1 MAKNEEEKE
10 KRLTEEADL
19 QAEEK
24 EVDSKE
30 EESGEETK
38 TISGYALKFGEPSKD
53 LGGFVEKIDKE
64 ALEEVD
70 FSNCFL
76 LYDHDYS
83 KPLASVKSDTL
94 KLEVDDT
101 GLHFEATL
109 NDTTYAKDVYENVS
123 KGVVDSMSFGFELG
137 IDSFDEDEKTGEV
150 TRSIKSV
157 KNMPEI
163 SVVTMPA
170 YDSSN
175 VQVNTRSYEKFI
187 ERRSNKKINKGLE
200 SSSDNQKGEDN
211 MEKTL
216 IDNQNTELRN
226 YENYIRSKGEVRDV
240 TTENA
245 AAVVPKEVIGEVFDL
260 KRSDYNLAQ
269 YATVKTVSNGQGT
282 YPVATNQEAILATKE
297 ELAEIED
304 IDADMFANVD
314 YKVETRA
321 GKIALSNEVVEDS
334 EVNIVQEVKEQLQK
348 LIDNTDNKHILDLL
362 KEFPKKTVSNLDDLK
377 AINNV
382 TLDPALD
389 KTVILN
395 QSGFNHLD
403 TLKDSD
409 GRYILQPDVTAPSGK
424 SLFGLPVALISDKIF
439 ANPKQGTYPMIV
451 GDIAQSVFVA
461 RRNQV
466 TTQWEKFDFY
476 SQGLAAII
484 RNDYEKIDDEASVY
498 VEFTP
503 ESGDNSGE

>member
-1 MAKNEEEKE
+1 MNEEEQE

-19 QAEEK
+19 QTEEK
-24 EVDSKE
+24 QNSSE
-30 EESGEETK
+30 EETEETK
-38 TISGYALKFGEPSKD
+38 TVSGYALKFDEPSKD
-53 LGGFVEKIDKE
+53 LGGFVEVITPE
-64 ALEEVD
+64 ALKEVD

-94 KLEVDDT
+94 KLEVDDI

-123 KGVVDSMSFGFELG
+123 KGVVDAMSFGFELG
-137 IDSFDEDEKTGEV
+137 IDSFDKDEEGTV
-150 TRSIKSV
+150 TRSV
-157 KNMPEI
+157 KNIKNVPEI
-163 SVVTMPA
+163 SVVTLPA
-170 YDSSN
+170 YDSAN
-175 VQVNTRSYEKFI
+175 VQVNKRSYNEFM
-187 ERRSNKKINKGLE
+187 KK
-200 SSSDNQKGEDN
+200 QKGAN
-211 MEKTL
+211 KMEKTL
-216 IDNQNTELRN
+216 IDNQNTEVRN

-245 AAVVPKEVIGEVFDL
+245 AAVVPEEVIGEVFDL

-269 YATVKTVSNGQGT
+269 YATVKNVSNGQGT

-304 IDADMFANVD
+304 IDADMFANVE

-334 EVNIVQEVKEQLQK
+334 EVNIVQEVKEQLTK
-348 LIDNTDNKHILDLL
+348 LVDNTDNKHIIDVL
-362 KEFPKKTVSNLDDLK
+362 KDFPKKSVSTLDGLK
-377 AINNV
+377 EINNV

-424 SLFGLPVALISDKIF
+424 SLFGLPVVLVSDKLF

-484 RNDYEKIDDEASVY
+484 RNDYKKIDDEASVY

-503 ESGDNSGE
+503 DNEGNSGE

>member
-1 MAKNEEEKE
+1 MANNDEEKE
-10 KRLTEEADL
+10 KRLTEEAEL
-19 QAEEK
+19 EAKEK
-24 EVDSKE
+24 EVDNKD
-30 EESGEETK
+30 EESEEETK
-38 TISGYALKFGEPSKD
+38 TISGYALKFDEPSKD
-53 LGGFVEKIDKE
+53 LGGFVEVITPE
-64 ALEEVD
+64 ALKDVD

-83 KPLASVKSDTL
+83 KPLASVKNDTL
-94 KLEVDDT
+94 KIEVDDV

-123 KGVVDSMSFGFELG
+123 TGVVDSMSFGFELG
-137 IDSFDEDEKTGEV
+137 IDSFDEDEESGEV
-150 TRSIKSV
+150 TRSIKNI
-157 KNMPEI
+157 KNIPEV

-170 YDSSN
+170 YDSPN
-175 VQVNTRSYEKFI
+175 VQVNKRSYNKFI
-187 ERRSNKKINKGLE
+187 KKQQEK
-200 SSSDNQKGEDN
+200 QKGAN
-211 MEKTL
+211 KMEKTL
-216 IDNQNTELRN
+216 IDNQNTEVRN

-245 AAVVPKEVIGEVFDL
+245 AAVVPEEVIGEVFDL

-269 YATVKTVSNGQGT
+269 YATVKNVSNGQGT

-304 IDADMFANVD
+304 IDADMFANVE

-334 EVNIVQEVKEQLQK
+334 EVNIVQEVKEQLTK
-348 LIDNTDNKHILDLL
+348 LVDNTDNKHIINVL
-362 KEFPKKTVSNLDDLK
+362 KDFPKKSVSTLDGLK
-377 AINNV
+377 EINNV

-389 KTVILN
+389 KTAILN

-424 SLFGLPVALISDKIF
+424 SLFGLPVVLVSDKLF

-484 RNDYEKIDDEASVY
+484 RNDYKKIDDEASVY

-503 ESGDNSGE
+503 DNEGNSGE

>member
-1 MAKNEEEKE
+1 MAKSEEEKE

-19 QAEEK
+19 QAE
-24 EVDSKE
+24 DSKDEESE
-30 EESGEETK
+30 EETGK

-53 LGGFVEKIDKE
+53 LGGFVEVITPE
-64 ALEEVD
+64 ALKDVD

-83 KPLASVKSDTL
+83 KPLASVKNDTL
-94 KLEVDDT
+94 KIEVDDV

-109 NDTTYAKDVYENVS
+109 NGTTYAKDVYENVS
-123 KGVVDSMSFGFELG
+123 TGVVDSMSFGFELG
-137 IDSFDEDEKTGEV
+137 LDSFDEDEEGTVK
-150 TRSIKSV
+150 RSIKNI
-157 KNMPEI
+157 KNVPEV

-170 YDSSN
+170 YDSAN
-175 VQVNTRSYEKFI
+175 VQVNKRSYNAFMKQKQEKGA
-187 ERRSNKKINKGLE
+187 N
-200 SSSDNQKGEDN
+200 N

-216 IDNQNTELRN
+216 IDNKNTEVRG
-226 YENYIRSKGEVRDV
+226 YEEYIRSKGEVRDGV
-240 TTENA
+240 NTENA
-245 AAVVPKEVIGEVFDL
+245 AAVVPSEVIGEVFDL

-269 YATVKTVSNGQGT
+269 YATVKNVSNGQGT

-334 EVNIVQEVKEQLQK
+334 EVNIVQEVKDQLSK
-348 LIDNTDNKHILDLL
+348 LVDNTDNKHIMDLL
-362 KEFPKKTVSNLDDLK
+362 KTFPKKSVATLDDLK
-377 AINNV
+377 QINNV

-395 QSGFNHLD
+395 QSGYNHLD

-409 GRYILQPDVTAPSGK
+409 GRYLLQPDVTAPSGK
-424 SLFGLPVALISDKIF
+424 SLFGLPVVLISDKLF
-439 ANPKQGTYPMIV
+439 ANPKSGTYPMIV

-484 RNDYEKIDDEASVY
+484 RNDYKKIDEEASVY

-503 ESGDNSGE
+503 NSGE

>member
-1 MAKNEEEKE
+1 MANNDEE
-10 KRLTEEADL
+10 KRLTEEAEL
-19 QAEEK
+19 EAKEK
-24 EVDSKE
+24 EADSKD
-30 EESGEETK
+30 EESEEETK
-38 TISGYALKFGEPSKD
+38 TISGYALKFDEPSKD
-53 LGGFVEKIDKE
+53 LGGFVEVITPE
-64 ALEEVD
+64 ALKEVD

-83 KPLASVKSDTL
+83 KPLASVKNDTL
-94 KLEVDDT
+94 KLEVDDI
-101 GLHFEATL
+101 GLRFEATL

-123 KGVVDSMSFGFELG
+123 TGVVDSMSFGFELG
-137 IDSFDEDEKTGEV
+137 IDSFDEDEEGTV
-150 TRSIKSV
+150 TRSIKNI
-157 KNMPEI
+157 KNVPEV

-170 YDSSN
+170 YDSPN
-175 VQVNTRSYEKFI
+175 VQVNKRSYNRFMKKQQEK
-187 ERRSNKKINKGLE
+187 
-200 SSSDNQKGEDN
+200 QKGANN

-216 IDNQNTELRN
+216 IDNEKTEVRA
-226 YENYIRSKGEVRDV
+226 YEDYIRSKGEVRDV

-245 AAVVPKEVIGEVFDL
+245 AAVVPSELIGEVFDL
-260 KRSDYNLAQ
+260 KRSKYNLAQ

-304 IDADMFANVD
+304 IDADMFANVE

-334 EVNIVQEVKEQLQK
+334 EVNIVQEVKEQLTK
-348 LIDNTDNKHILDLL
+348 LVDNTDNKHIINVL
-362 KEFPKKTVSNLDDLK
+362 KDFPKKSVSTLDGLK
-377 AINNV
+377 EINNV

-424 SLFGLPVALISDKIF
+424 SLFGLPVVLVSDKLF

-484 RNDYEKIDDEASVY
+484 RNDYKKIDDEASVY

-503 ESGDNSGE
+503 DNEDNSGE

>member
-1 MAKNEEEKE
+1 MANSDEEKE
-10 KRLTEEADL
+10 KRLTEEAEL
-19 QAEEK
+19 EAKEK
-24 EVDSKE
+24 EADSKE
-30 EESGEETK
+30 EESEEETK
-38 TISGYALKFGEPSKD
+38 TISGYALKFDEPSKD
-53 LGGFVEKIDKE
+53 LGGFVEVITPE
-64 ALEEVD
+64 ALKEVD

-83 KPLASVKSDTL
+83 KPLASVKNDTL
-94 KLEVDDT
+94 KLEVDET

-123 KGVVDSMSFGFELG
+123 TGVVDSMSFGFELG
-137 IDSFDEDEKTGEV
+137 IDSFDEDEEGTV
-150 TRSIKSV
+150 TRSIKNI
-157 KNMPEI
+157 KNVPEV

-175 VQVNTRSYEKFI
+175 VQVNKRSYNAFMKQKQ
-187 ERRSNKKINKGLE
+187 KKGVN
-200 SSSDNQKGEDN
+200 N

-216 IDNQNTELRN
+216 IDEKNTEVRG
-226 YENYIRSKGEVRDV
+226 YEDYIRSKGEVRDGV
-240 TTENA
+240 STENA
-245 AAVVPKEVIGEVFDL
+245 AAVVPSELIGEVFDL
-260 KRSDYNLAQ
+260 KRSKYNLAQ

-297 ELAEIED
+297 ELAEIVD

-334 EVNIVQEVKEQLQK
+334 EVNIVQEVKDQLSK
-348 LIDNTDNKHILDLL
+348 LVDNTDNKHIMDLL
-362 KEFPKKTVSNLDDLK
+362 KTFPKKSVATLDDLK
-377 AINNV
+377 QINNV

-409 GRYILQPDVTAPSGK
+409 GRYLLQPDVTAPSGK
-424 SLFGLPVALISDKIF
+424 SLFGLPVVLISDKLF
-439 ANPKQGTYPMIV
+439 ANPKSGTYPMIV
-451 GDIAQSVFVA
+451 GDIAQSIFVA

-484 RNDYEKIDDEASVY
+484 RNDYEKIDEEASVY

-503 ESGDNSGE
+503 DNGGAGE

>member
-1 MAKNEEEKE
+1 MNEEEQE

-19 QAEEK
+19 QTEEK
-24 EVDSKE
+24 QNSSE
-30 EESGEETK
+30 EETEETK
-38 TISGYALKFGEPSKD
+38 TVSGYALKFDEPSKD
-53 LGGFVEKIDKE
+53 LGGFVEVITPE
-64 ALEEVD
+64 ALKEVD

-94 KLEVDDT
+94 KLEVDDI

-123 KGVVDSMSFGFELG
+123 KGVVDAMSFGFELG
-137 IDSFDEDEKTGEV
+137 IDSFDKDEEGTV
-150 TRSIKSV
+150 TRSV
-157 KNMPEI
+157 KNIKNVPEI
-163 SVVTMPA
+163 SVVTLPA
-170 YDSSN
+170 YDSAN
-175 VQVNTRSYEKFI
+175 VQVNKRSYNEFM
-187 ERRSNKKINKGLE
+187 KK
-200 SSSDNQKGEDN
+200 QKGAN
-211 MEKTL
+211 KMEKTL
-216 IDNQNTELRN
+216 IDNQNTEVRN

-245 AAVVPKEVIGEVFDL
+245 AAVVPEEVIGEVFDL

-269 YATVKTVSNGQGT
+269 YATVKNVSNGQGT

-304 IDADMFANVD
+304 IDADMFANVE

-334 EVNIVQEVKEQLQK
+334 EVNIVQEVKEQLTK
-348 LIDNTDNKHILDLL
+348 LVDNTDNKHIINVL
-362 KEFPKKTVSNLDDLK
+362 KDFPKKSVSTLDGLK
-377 AINNV
+377 EINNV

-389 KTVILN
+389 KTAILN

-424 SLFGLPVALISDKIF
+424 SLFGLPVVLVSDKLF

-484 RNDYEKIDDEASVY
+484 RNDYKKIDDEASVY

-503 ESGDNSGE
+503 VNEGNSGE

>member
-1 MAKNEEEKE
+1 MNEEEQE

-19 QAEEK
+19 QTEEK
-24 EVDSKE
+24 QNSSE
-30 EESGEETK
+30 EETEETK
-38 TISGYALKFGEPSKD
+38 TVSGYALKFDEPSKD
-53 LGGFVEKIDKE
+53 LGGFVEVITPE
-64 ALEEVD
+64 ALKEVD

-94 KLEVDDT
+94 KLEVDDI

-123 KGVVDSMSFGFELG
+123 KGVVDAMSFGFELG
-137 IDSFDEDEKTGEV
+137 IDSFDKDEEGTV
-150 TRSIKSV
+150 TRSV
-157 KNMPEI
+157 KNIKNVPEI
-163 SVVTMPA
+163 SVVTLPA
-170 YDSSN
+170 YDSAN
-175 VQVNTRSYEKFI
+175 VQVNKRSYNEFM
-187 ERRSNKKINKGLE
+187 KK
-200 SSSDNQKGEDN
+200 QKGAN
-211 MEKTL
+211 KMEKTL
-216 IDNQNTELRN
+216 IDNQNTEVRN

-245 AAVVPKEVIGEVFDL
+245 AAVVPAELIGEVFDL

-269 YATVKTVSNGQGT
+269 YATVKNVSNGQGT

-304 IDADMFANVD
+304 IDADMFANVE

-334 EVNIVQEVKEQLQK
+334 EVNIVQEVKEQLTK
-348 LIDNTDNKHILDLL
+348 LVDNTDNKHIIDVL
-362 KEFPKKTVSNLDDLK
+362 KDFPKKSVSTLDGLK
-377 AINNV
+377 EINNV

-424 SLFGLPVALISDKIF
+424 SLFGLPVVLVSDKLF

-484 RNDYEKIDDEASVY
+484 RNDYKKIDDEASVY

-503 ESGDNSGE
+503 DNEDNSGE

>member
-1 MAKNEEEKE
+1 MNEEEQE

-19 QAEEK
+19 QTEEK
-24 EVDSKE
+24 QNSSE
-30 EESGEETK
+30 EETEETK
-38 TISGYALKFGEPSKD
+38 TVSGYALKFDEPSKD
-53 LGGFVEKIDKE
+53 LGGFVEVITPE
-64 ALEEVD
+64 ALKEVD

-94 KLEVDDT
+94 KLEVDDI

-123 KGVVDSMSFGFELG
+123 KGVVDAMSFGFELG
-137 IDSFDEDEKTGEV
+137 IDSFDKDEEGTV
-150 TRSIKSV
+150 TRSV
-157 KNMPEI
+157 KNIKNVPEI
-163 SVVTMPA
+163 SVVTLPA
-170 YDSSN
+170 YDSAN
-175 VQVNTRSYEKFI
+175 VQVNKRSYNEFM
-187 ERRSNKKINKGLE
+187 KK
-200 SSSDNQKGEDN
+200 QKGAN
-211 MEKTL
+211 KMEKTL
-216 IDNQNTELRN
+216 IDNQNTEVRN

-245 AAVVPKEVIGEVFDL
+245 AAVVPKELIGEVFDL

-269 YATVKTVSNGQGT
+269 YATVKNVSNGQGT

-304 IDADMFANVD
+304 IDADMFANVE

-334 EVNIVQEVKEQLQK
+334 EVNIVQEVKEQLTK
-348 LIDNTDNKHILDLL
+348 LVDNTDNKHIIDVL
-362 KEFPKKTVSNLDDLK
+362 KDFPKKSVSTLDGLK
-377 AINNV
+377 EINNV

-424 SLFGLPVALISDKIF
+424 SLFGLPVVLVSDKLF

-484 RNDYEKIDDEASVY
+484 RNDYKKIDDEASVY

-503 ESGDNSGE
+503 DNEDNSGE

>member
-1 MAKNEEEKE
+1 MANNDEEQE
-10 KRLTEEADL
+10 KRLTEEAEL
-19 QAEEK
+19 EAKEK
-24 EVDSKE
+24 EVDNKD
-30 EESGEETK
+30 EESEEETK
-38 TISGYALKFGEPSKD
+38 TISGYALKFDEPSKD
-53 LGGFVEKIDKE
+53 LGGFVEVITPE
-64 ALEEVD
+64 ALKDVD

-83 KPLASVKSDTL
+83 KPLASVKNDTL
-94 KLEVDDT
+94 KIEVDDV

-123 KGVVDSMSFGFELG
+123 TGVVDSMSFGFELG
-137 IDSFDEDEKTGEV
+137 IDSFDEDEEGTV
-150 TRSIKSV
+150 TRSV
-157 KNMPEI
+157 KNIKNVPEI
-163 SVVTMPA
+163 SVVTLPA
-170 YDSSN
+170 YDSAN
-175 VQVNTRSYEKFI
+175 VQVNKRSYNEFM
-187 ERRSNKKINKGLE
+187 KK
-200 SSSDNQKGEDN
+200 QKGAN
-211 MEKTL
+211 KMEKTL
-216 IDNQNTELRN
+216 IDNQNTEVRN

-245 AAVVPKEVIGEVFDL
+245 AAVVPAELIGEVFDL

-269 YATVKTVSNGQGT
+269 YATVKNVSNGQGT

-304 IDADMFANVD
+304 IDADMFANVE

-334 EVNIVQEVKEQLQK
+334 EVNIVQEVKEQLTK
-348 LIDNTDNKHILDLL
+348 LVDNTDNKHIINVL
-362 KEFPKKTVSNLDDLK
+362 KDFPKKSVSTLDGLK
-377 AINNV
+377 EINNV

-389 KTVILN
+389 KTAILN

-424 SLFGLPVALISDKIF
+424 SLFGLPVVLVSDKLF

-484 RNDYEKIDDEASVY
+484 RNDYKKIDDEASVY

-503 ESGDNSGE
+503 DNEDNSGE

>member
-1 MAKNEEEKE
+1 MANNEEDKE
-10 KRLTEEADL
+10 KRLTEEAEL
-19 QAEEK
+19 EAKEK
-24 EVDSKE
+24 EADSKD
-30 EESGEETK
+30 EESEEETK
-38 TISGYALKFGEPSKD
+38 TISGYALKFDEPSKD
-53 LGGFVEKIDKE
+53 LGGFVEVITPE
-64 ALEEVD
+64 ALKEVD

-94 KLEVDDT
+94 KLEVDDI

-123 KGVVDSMSFGFELG
+123 KGVVDAMSFGFELG
-137 IDSFDEDEKTGEV
+137 IDSFDKDEEGTV
-150 TRSIKSV
+150 TRSV
-157 KNMPEI
+157 KNIKNVPEI
-163 SVVTMPA
+163 SVVTLPA
-170 YDSSN
+170 YDSAN
-175 VQVNTRSYEKFI
+175 VQVNKRSYNEFM
-187 ERRSNKKINKGLE
+187 KK
-200 SSSDNQKGEDN
+200 QKGAN
-211 MEKTL
+211 KMEKTL
-216 IDNQNTELRN
+216 IDNQNTEVRN

-245 AAVVPKEVIGEVFDL
+245 AAVVPAELIGEVFDL

-269 YATVKTVSNGQGT
+269 YATVKNVSNGQGT
-282 YPVATNQEAILATKE
+282 YPVATNQEVILATKE

-304 IDADMFANVD
+304 IDADMFANVE

-334 EVNIVQEVKEQLQK
+334 EVNIVQEVKEQLTK
-348 LIDNTDNKHILDLL
+348 LVDNTDNKHIINVL
-362 KEFPKKTVSNLDDLK
+362 KDFPKKSVSTLDGLK
-377 AINNV
+377 EINNV

-389 KTVILN
+389 KTAILN

-424 SLFGLPVALISDKIF
+424 SLFGLPVVLVSDKLF

-484 RNDYEKIDDEASVY
+484 RNDYKKIDDEASVY

-503 ESGDNSGE
+503 DNEDNSGE

>member
-1 MAKNEEEKE
+1 MNEEEQE

-19 QAEEK
+19 QTEEK
-24 EVDSKE
+24 QNSSE
-30 EESGEETK
+30 EETEETK
-38 TISGYALKFGEPSKD
+38 TVSGYALKFGETSKD
-53 LGGFVEKIDKE
+53 LGGFVEVITPE
-64 ALEEVD
+64 ALKEVD

-94 KLEVDDT
+94 KLEVDDI

-123 KGVVDSMSFGFELG
+123 KGVVDAMSFGFELG
-137 IDSFDEDEKTGEV
+137 IDSFDKDEEGTV
-150 TRSIKSV
+150 TRSV
-157 KNMPEI
+157 KNIKNVPEI
-163 SVVTMPA
+163 SVVTLPA
-170 YDSSN
+170 YDSAN
-175 VQVNTRSYEKFI
+175 VQVNKRSYNEFM
-187 ERRSNKKINKGLE
+187 KK
-200 SSSDNQKGEDN
+200 QKGAN
-211 MEKTL
+211 KMEKTL
-216 IDNQNTELRN
+216 IDNQNTEVRN

-245 AAVVPKEVIGEVFDL
+245 AAVVPEEVIGEVFDL

-269 YATVKTVSNGQGT
+269 YATVKNVSNGQGT

-304 IDADMFANVD
+304 IDADMFANVE

-334 EVNIVQEVKEQLQK
+334 EVNIVQEVKEQLTK
-348 LIDNTDNKHILDLL
+348 LVDNTDNKHIINVL
-362 KEFPKKTVSNLDDLK
+362 KDFPKKSVSTLDGLK
-377 AINNV
+377 EINNV

-389 KTVILN
+389 KTAILN

-424 SLFGLPVALISDKIF
+424 SLFGLPVVLVSDKLF

-484 RNDYEKIDDEASVY
+484 RNDYKKIDDEASVY

-503 ESGDNSGE
+503 DNEDNSGE

>member
-1 MAKNEEEKE
+1 MNEEEQE

-19 QAEEK
+19 QTEEK
-24 EVDSKE
+24 QNSSE
-30 EESGEETK
+30 EETEETK
-38 TISGYALKFGEPSKD
+38 TVSGYALKFDEPSKD
-53 LGGFVEKIDKE
+53 LGGFVEVITPE
-64 ALEEVD
+64 ALKEVD

-94 KLEVDDT
+94 KLEVDDI

-123 KGVVDSMSFGFELG
+123 KGVVDAMSFGFELG
-137 IDSFDEDEKTGEV
+137 IDSFDKDEEGTV
-150 TRSIKSV
+150 TRSV
-157 KNMPEI
+157 KNIKNVPEI
-163 SVVTMPA
+163 SVVTLPA
-170 YDSSN
+170 YDSAN
-175 VQVNTRSYEKFI
+175 VQVNKRSYNEFM
-187 ERRSNKKINKGLE
+187 KK
-200 SSSDNQKGEDN
+200 QKGAN
-211 MEKTL
+211 KMEKTL
-216 IDNQNTELRN
+216 IDNQNTEVRN

-245 AAVVPKEVIGEVFDL
+245 AAVVPEEVIGEVFDL

-269 YATVKTVSNGQGT
+269 YATVKNVSNGQGT

-304 IDADMFANVD
+304 IDADMFANVE

-334 EVNIVQEVKEQLQK
+334 EVNIVQEVKEQLTK
-348 LIDNTDNKHILDLL
+348 LVDNTDNKHIINVL
-362 KEFPKKTVSNLDDLK
+362 KDFPKKSVSTLDGLK
-377 AINNV
+377 EINNV

-424 SLFGLPVALISDKIF
+424 SLFGLPVVLVSDKLF

-484 RNDYEKIDDEASVY
+484 RNDYKKIDDEASVY

-503 ESGDNSGE
+503 DNEGNSGE

>member
-1 MAKNEEEKE
+1 M
-10 KRLTEEADL
+10 
-19 QAEEK
+19 
-24 EVDSKE
+24 
-30 EESGEETK
+30 
-38 TISGYALKFGEPSKD
+38 KFDEPSKD
-53 LGGFVEKIDKE
+53 LGGFVEVITPE
-64 ALEEVD
+64 ALKEVD

-94 KLEVDDT
+94 KLEVDDI

-123 KGVVDSMSFGFELG
+123 KGVVDAMSFGFELG
-137 IDSFDEDEKTGEV
+137 IDSFDKDEEGTV
-150 TRSIKSV
+150 TRSV
-157 KNMPEI
+157 KNIKNVPEI
-163 SVVTMPA
+163 SVVTLPA
-170 YDSSN
+170 YDSAN
-175 VQVNTRSYEKFI
+175 VQVNKRSYNEFM
-187 ERRSNKKINKGLE
+187 KK
-200 SSSDNQKGEDN
+200 QKGAN
-211 MEKTL
+211 KMEKTL
-216 IDNQNTELRN
+216 IDNQNTEVRN

-245 AAVVPKEVIGEVFDL
+245 AAVVPEELIGEVFDL

-304 IDADMFANVD
+304 VDADMFANVE

-334 EVNIVQEVKEQLQK
+334 EVNIVQEVKEQLAK
-348 LIDNTDNKHILDLL
+348 LIDNTDNKHIINVL
-362 KEFPKKTVSNLDDLK
+362 KDFPKKTVSTLDGLK
-377 AINNV
+377 EINNV
-382 TLDPALD
+382 MLDPALD

-424 SLFGLPVALISDKIF
+424 SLFGLPVVLVSDKLF
-439 ANPKQGTYPMIV
+439 ANPKQGTYPMVV

-484 RNDYEKIDDEASVY
+484 RNDYKKIDDEASVY

-503 ESGDNSGE
+503 DNEDNSGE

>member
-1 MAKNEEEKE
+1 MNEEEQE

-19 QAEEK
+19 QTEEK
-24 EVDSKE
+24 QNSSE
-30 EESGEETK
+30 EETEETK
-38 TISGYALKFGEPSKD
+38 TVSGYALKFDEPSKD
-53 LGGFVEKIDKE
+53 LGGFVEVITPE
-64 ALEEVD
+64 ALKEVD

-94 KLEVDDT
+94 KLEVDDI

-123 KGVVDSMSFGFELG
+123 KGVVDAMSFGFELG
-137 IDSFDEDEKTGEV
+137 IDSFDKDEEGTV
-150 TRSIKSV
+150 TRSV
-157 KNMPEI
+157 KNIKNVPEI
-163 SVVTMPA
+163 SVVTLPA
-170 YDSSN
+170 YDSAN
-175 VQVNTRSYEKFI
+175 VQVNKRSYNEFM
-187 ERRSNKKINKGLE
+187 KK
-200 SSSDNQKGEDN
+200 QKGAN
-211 MEKTL
+211 KMEKTL
-216 IDNQNTELRN
+216 IDNQNTEVRN

-245 AAVVPKEVIGEVFDL
+245 AAVVPEEVIGEVFDL

-269 YATVKTVSNGQGT
+269 YATVKNVSNGQGT

-304 IDADMFANVD
+304 IDADMFANVE

-334 EVNIVQEVKEQLQK
+334 EVNIVQEVKEQLTK
-348 LIDNTDNKHILDLL
+348 LVDNTDNKHIINVL
-362 KEFPKKTVSNLDDLK
+362 KDFPKKSVSTLDGLK
-377 AINNV
+377 EINNV

-389 KTVILN
+389 KTAILN

-424 SLFGLPVALISDKIF
+424 SLFGLPVVLVSDKLF

-484 RNDYEKIDDEASVY
+484 RNDYKKIDDEASVY

-503 ESGDNSGE
+503 DNEDNSGE

>member
-1 MAKNEEEKE
+1 
-10 KRLTEEADL
+10 LTEEPGL

-24 EVDSKE
+24 QNSSE
-30 EESGEETK
+30 EETEETK
-38 TISGYALKFGEPSKD
+38 TVSGYALKFDEPSKD
-53 LGGFVEKIDKE
+53 LGGFVEVITPE
-64 ALEEVD
+64 ALKEVD

-94 KLEVDDT
+94 KLEVDDI

-123 KGVVDSMSFGFELG
+123 KGVVDAMSFGFELG
-137 IDSFDEDEKTGEV
+137 IDSFDKDEEGTV
-150 TRSIKSV
+150 TRSV
-157 KNMPEI
+157 KNIKNVPEI
-163 SVVTMPA
+163 SVVTLPA
-170 YDSSN
+170 YDSAN
-175 VQVNTRSYEKFI
+175 VQVNKRSYNEFM
-187 ERRSNKKINKGLE
+187 KK
-200 SSSDNQKGEDN
+200 QKGAN
-211 MEKTL
+211 KMEKTL
-216 IDNQNTELRN
+216 IDNQNTEVRN

-245 AAVVPKEVIGEVFDL
+245 AAVVPEELIGEVFDL

-304 IDADMFANVD
+304 VDADMFANVE

-334 EVNIVQEVKEQLQK
+334 EVNIVQEVKEQLAK
-348 LIDNTDNKHILDLL
+348 LIDNTDNKHIINVL
-362 KEFPKKTVSNLDDLK
+362 KDFPKKTVSTLDGLK
-377 AINNV
+377 EINNV
-382 TLDPALD
+382 MLDPALD

-424 SLFGLPVALISDKIF
+424 SLFGLPVVLVSDKLF
-439 ANPKQGTYPMIV
+439 ANPKQGTYPMVV

-484 RNDYEKIDDEASVY
+484 RNDYKKIDDEASVY

-503 ESGDNSGE
+503 DNEDNSGE

>member
-1 MAKNEEEKE
+1 MNEEEQE

-19 QAEEK
+19 QTEEK
-24 EVDSKE
+24 QNSSE
-30 EESGEETK
+30 EETEETK
-38 TISGYALKFGEPSKD
+38 TVSGYALKFDEPSKD
-53 LGGFVEKIDKE
+53 LGGFVEVITPE
-64 ALEEVD
+64 ALKEVD

-94 KLEVDDT
+94 KLEVDDI

-123 KGVVDSMSFGFELG
+123 KGVVDAMSFGFELG
-137 IDSFDEDEKTGEV
+137 IDSFDKDEEGTV
-150 TRSIKSV
+150 TRSV
-157 KNMPEI
+157 KNIKNVPEI
-163 SVVTMPA
+163 SVVTLPA
-170 YDSSN
+170 YDSAN
-175 VQVNTRSYEKFI
+175 VQVNKRSYNEFM
-187 ERRSNKKINKGLE
+187 KK
-200 SSSDNQKGEDN
+200 QKGAN
-211 MEKTL
+211 KMEKTL
-216 IDNQNTELRN
+216 IDNQNTEVRN

-245 AAVVPKEVIGEVFDL
+245 AAVVPEEVIGEVFDL

-269 YATVKTVSNGQGT
+269 YATVKNVSNGQGT

-304 IDADMFANVD
+304 IDADMFANVE

-334 EVNIVQEVKEQLQK
+334 EVNIVQEVKEQLTK
-348 LIDNTDNKHILDLL
+348 LVDNTDNKHIINVL
-362 KEFPKKTVSNLDDLK
+362 KDFPKKMVSTLDGLK
-377 AINNV
+377 EINNV
-382 TLDPALD
+382 MLDPALD

-424 SLFGLPVALISDKIF
+424 SLFGLPVVLVSDKLF

-484 RNDYEKIDDEASVY
+484 RNDYKKIDDEASVY

-503 ESGDNSGE
+503 VNEGNSGE

>member
-1 MAKNEEEKE
+1 MNEEEQE
-10 KRLTEEADL
+10 KRLTEEPGL

-24 EVDSKE
+24 QNSSE
-30 EESGEETK
+30 EETEETK
-38 TISGYALKFGEPSKD
+38 TVSGYALKFDEPSKD
-53 LGGFVEKIDKE
+53 LGGFVEVITPE
-64 ALEEVD
+64 ALKEVD

-94 KLEVDDT
+94 KLEVDDI

-123 KGVVDSMSFGFELG
+123 KGVVDAMSFGFELG
-137 IDSFDEDEKTGEV
+137 IDSFDKDEEGTV
-150 TRSIKSV
+150 TRSV
-157 KNMPEI
+157 KNIKNVPEI
-163 SVVTMPA
+163 SVVTLPA
-170 YDSSN
+170 YDSAN
-175 VQVNTRSYEKFI
+175 VQVNKRSYNEFM
-187 ERRSNKKINKGLE
+187 KK
-200 SSSDNQKGEDN
+200 QKGAN
-211 MEKTL
+211 KMEKTL
-216 IDNQNTELRN
+216 IDNQNTEVRN

-245 AAVVPKEVIGEVFDL
+245 AAVVPEELIGEVFDL

-304 IDADMFANVD
+304 VDADMFANVE

-334 EVNIVQEVKEQLQK
+334 EVNIVQEVKEQLAK
-348 LIDNTDNKHILDLL
+348 LIDNTDNKHIINVL
-362 KEFPKKTVSNLDDLK
+362 KDFPKKTVSTLDGLK
-377 AINNV
+377 EINNV
-382 TLDPALD
+382 MLDPALD

-424 SLFGLPVALISDKIF
+424 SLFGLPVVLVSDKLF
-439 ANPKQGTYPMIV
+439 ANPKQGTYPMVV

-484 RNDYEKIDDEASVY
+484 RNDYKKIDDEASVY

-503 ESGDNSGE
+503 DNEDNSGE

>member
-1 MAKNEEEKE
+1 MANNDEEKE
-10 KRLTEEADL
+10 KRLTEEAEL
-19 QAEEK
+19 EAKEK
-24 EVDSKE
+24 ETDSKD
-30 EESGEETK
+30 EESEEETK
-38 TISGYALKFGEPSKD
+38 TISGYALKFDEPSKD
-53 LGGFVEKIDKE
+53 LGGFVEVITPE
-64 ALEEVD
+64 ALKEVD

-83 KPLASVKSDTL
+83 KPLASVKNDTL
-94 KLEVDDT
+94 KLEVDDI
-101 GLHFEATL
+101 GLRFEATL

-123 KGVVDSMSFGFELG
+123 TGVVDSMSFGFELG
-137 IDSFDEDEKTGEV
+137 IDSFDEDKEGTV
-150 TRSIKSV
+150 TRSIKNI
-157 KNMPEI
+157 KNVPEV

-175 VQVNTRSYEKFI
+175 VQVNKRSYNAFMKQKQ
-187 ERRSNKKINKGLE
+187 KKGAN
-200 SSSDNQKGEDN
+200 N

-216 IDNQNTELRN
+216 IDEKNTEVRG
-226 YENYIRSKGEVRDV
+226 YEDYIRSKGEVRDGV
-240 TTENA
+240 STENA
-245 AAVVPKEVIGEVFDL
+245 AAVVPSELIGEVFDL
-260 KRSDYNLAQ
+260 KRSKYNLAQ
-269 YATVKTVSNGQGT
+269 YATVKSVSNGQGT
-282 YPVATNQEAILATKE
+282 YPVSTNQEAILATKE
-297 ELAEIED
+297 ELAEIVD

-334 EVNIVQEVKEQLQK
+334 EVNIVQEVKDQLTK
-348 LIDNTDNKHILDLL
+348 LVDNTDNKHIIDLL
-362 KEFPKKTVSNLDDLK
+362 KTFPKQTVATLDDLK
-377 AINNV
+377 EVNNV
-382 TLDPALD
+382 MLDPALD

-409 GRYILQPDVTAPSGK
+409 GRYLLQPDVTAPSGR
-424 SLFGLPVALISDKIF
+424 SLFGIPVALVSDKLL
-439 ANPKQGTYPMIV
+439 ANPKAGTYPMVV

-484 RNDYEKIDDEASVY
+484 RNDYEKIDEEASVY

-503 ESGDNSGE
+503 NDGEVVE